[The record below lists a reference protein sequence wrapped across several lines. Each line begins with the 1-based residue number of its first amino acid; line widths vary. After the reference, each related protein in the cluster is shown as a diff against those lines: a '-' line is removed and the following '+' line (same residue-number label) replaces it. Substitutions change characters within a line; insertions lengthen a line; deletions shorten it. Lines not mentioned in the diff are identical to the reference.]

1 VVDHALPQP
10 RDPADAD
17 DVIGDVLYAIE
28 YLDCFRQFWLDPEPD
43 YLVAVGYLEAA
54 VDDVQRALDTAV
66 ERGHVRP

>member
-1 VVDHALPQP
+1 MVDDPAPVP

-17 DVIGDVLYAIE
+17 EVIGDVLHAIE

-43 YLVAVGYLEAA
+43 YLVALSYLASA
-54 VDDVQRALDTAV
+54 VEDIQSALDTAV